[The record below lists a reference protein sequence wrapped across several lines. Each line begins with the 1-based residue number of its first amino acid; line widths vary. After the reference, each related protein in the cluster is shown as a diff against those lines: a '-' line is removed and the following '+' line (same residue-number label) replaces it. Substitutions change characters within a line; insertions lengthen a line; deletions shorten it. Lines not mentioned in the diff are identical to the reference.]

1 VSGSAVRARG
11 LMRRFGPLVALRP
24 LDLDLE
30 AGETVAVLG
39 PNGAG
44 KSTLLRMLA
53 GLARPSGGERQIGG
67 EAKTRPEQRRQ
78 VGLIGHQTFLS
89 PALTVRENLR
99 FAAQLHGLSDADER
113 ADRGLRALDL
123 DAFAERRAV
132 TLSRGLAQRAAIA
145 RAMVHD
151 PAVVLLDEPFTGL
164 DPHAAGRL
172 AELLGTLP
180 AQGRATVLV
189 SHDLARA
196 AELAGRALV
205 LARGRSQWLSPEDTA
220 SADALERAYPEA
232 VRQLEAGHGPEA
244 TDQRPE
250 AAG

>member
-1 VSGSAVRARG
+1 MSGAAVRARG
-11 LMRRFGPLVALRP
+11 LTRRFGPLVALRP

-30 AGETVAVLG
+30 PGETLAVLG

-53 GLARPSGGERQIGG
+53 GLARPSGGELRIGG

-89 PALTVRENLR
+89 PALTVRENLI
-99 FAAQLHGLSDADER
+99 FAARLHGLTDAAER
-113 ADRGLRALDL
+113 AERGLRALDL

-145 RAMVHD
+145 RALVHD

-164 DPHAAGRL
+164 DPHAAARL

-180 AQGRATVLV
+180 SQGRATLLV
-189 SHDLARA
+189 SHDLSRA
-196 AELAGRALV
+196 AGLAERALV
-205 LARGRSQWLSPEDTA
+205 LARGRSRWLQPEDIA
-220 SADALERAYPEA
+220 SSDALERAYPEA
-232 VRQLEAGHGPEA
+232 VRTL
-244 TDQRPE
+244 E
-250 AAG
+250 AAGQGLAATA